1 MATVR
6 PFPITPQLSMKNVR
20 PSSAFTGKKAVNGN
34 LDTVSDFLTGTPVSD
49 LGSLF
54 SCGNLTSIK
63 EVGIL
68 SVETDLCLPPI
79 RNIQLPD
86 SLGTFAP
93 VNIINL
99 FTSGNI
105 IASQS

>member
-6 PFPITPQLSMKNVR
+6 SFPITPQLSMKNV
-20 PSSAFTGKKAVNGN
+20 PPCSASIENKSVSGDLTNVN
-34 LDTVSDFLTGTPVSD
+34 DVLTGIPISD

-63 EVGIL
+63 QIGIL
-68 SVETDLCLPPI
+68 SVETAVCPPPI
-79 RNIQLPD
+79 QSIQLPD
-86 SLGTFAP
+86 RLGAFAP